1 MMMIYLLLDLLAT
14 RKENDS
20 YFKWRHLFLKANIPH
35 QKKKKKKQPF
45 LINKLF
51 EIMWDTNK
59 SRNEWWNK
67 C

>member
-35 QKKKKKKQPF
+35 QKKKKQPF

-51 EIMWDTNK
+51 EIM
-59 SRNEWWNK
+59 
-67 C
+67 